1 MTTQLFL
8 DDAQLVQF
16 TGCRFKSRQI
26 AWLRAEGVTFRV
38 NATGHPVVT
47 VSAVEGKKPEPVA
60 DGGWVPRVLQF
71 NNAAR
76 AA

>member
-1 MTTQLFL
+1 MSTPLFL

-26 AWLRAEGVTFRV
+26 AWLRAEGVVFRV

-47 VSAVEGKKPEPVA
+47 VSAVEGKKPEPAA
-60 DGGWVPRVLQF
+60 DGGWIPQVLQF
-71 NNAAR
+71 NKEAR
-76 AA
+76 TA